1 LRLNTSRDSTDVQ
14 GQWSMWDYKH
24 AQKKKKNTLK
34 GKTSPPAGQLRE
46 MQERVPVP
54 Q

>member
-1 LRLNTSRDSTDVQ
+1 MFKGNGACGIINTH
-14 GQWSMWDYKH
+14 K
-24 AQKKKKNTLK
+24 KKKKNTLK

>member
-1 LRLNTSRDSTDVQ
+1 MFKGNGACGIINT
-14 GQWSMWDYKH
+14 H
-24 AQKKKKNTLK
+24 KKKKNTLE